1 MESEAIVRMREMLGG
16 GDCTTA
22 KEIEQLWHE
31 YEEGTSAE
39 ARLAKDLDKLEMILQ
54 VLVH

>member
-1 MESEAIVRMREMLGG
+1 MRMREMLGG